1 MRLKS
6 AAVAVVQS
14 MGSLPVSS
22 KESVVVELDAL
33 VAVSVN
39 VGVTVSMMLK
49 VLSRVSDACVSVVAA
64 VARTTQLPVPVN
76 VNVRVPDTTEHVVV
90 VLETIE

>member
-6 AAVAVVQS
+6 VAVAVVQS
-14 MGSLPVSS
+14 MGSLPISS
-22 KESVVVELDAL
+22 KVSVVVELVAL

-39 VGVTVSMMLK
+39 VGMTVSMMLK
-49 VLSRVSDACVSVVAA
+49 VLSRVSDECVSEVAA
-64 VARTTQLPVPVN
+64 VARTTQLPAPVN

-90 VLETIE
+90 VWETIE